1 MKLLLSLSLLS
12 LLASCASNPRPTSEM
27 VCVGAPAANK
37 GLGYV
42 SYGVDTG
49 VTTTVNAVDDTT
61 DMLGIIV
68 DRQARDY
75 TNIVTRSVGQAD
87 DIVVREAHRGTDYAM
102 DTVDDGAKL
111 TARAIR
117 RYPAVGTKVYRRAT
131 GSARR
136 VVQSTAYAYGDVVD
150 TGLWSTLNIVKPL
163 DPKPWMVGSLNDLH
177 AGYALPGSSW
187 KCKLQPIEVVEE
199 EVTSEKNPRT
209 VYK

>member
-1 MKLLLSLSLLS
+1 MKLLLSLSLLT
-12 LLASCASNPRPTSEM
+12 LLASCASNPRPTAEM
-27 VCVGAPAANK
+27 VCVAAPAVNK

-42 SYGVDTG
+42 SYGVDTA
-49 VTTTVNAVDDTT
+49 VTQTTHAVDDAT
-61 DMLGIIV
+61 DMVGIIV

-75 TNIVTRSVGQAD
+75 TNIVTRTAGRAD
-87 DIVVREAHRGTDYAM
+87 DIVIREAHRSTDYVM

-117 RYPAVGTKVYRRAT
+117 RYPAVVTKVYRRGTAST
-131 GSARR
+131 RR
-136 VVQSTAYAYGDVVD
+136 VVQSAAYAYGDVVD

-187 KCKLQPIEVVEE
+187 KCKLQPIEVIEE